1 MTVNISAPFERI
13 YASDFLIINDDCSDF
28 VACNPFALS
37 AGELATRRF
46 EMGDRFFEV
55 TPGATGLPTV
65 RDRDV
70 LLYCVSWLA
79 NAMFDGRD
87 GDLSCHLRFA
97 ARDFL
102 EFGKRGHGG
111 AQYAGLIQAL
121 DRLAGT
127 RITTNLRSLEGVLPP
142 DGIKECGESFNL
154 IRYETEQDSDGC
166 ISTINIELPSFVYRC
181 ATEWA
186 QVCPIHPDYF
196 SLTPLH
202 RLVYMTVKGSCGTE
216 KPRTVSTSELHQLVS
231 RQSRFRDFRK
241 TALETLSENSIPE
254 YRIEADVPNDKMTF
268 YRKP

>member
-1 MTVNISAPFERI
+1 MAVNISAPFERI
-13 YASDFLIINDDCSDF
+13 YASDFFIMNDDCSDF
-28 VACNPFALS
+28 VVCNPFALS
-37 AGELATRRF
+37 AGESVARRF
-46 EMGDRFFEV
+46 EMDDRFFEV

-102 EFGKRGHGG
+102 EFSKRGRGG
-111 AQYAGLIQAL
+111 AQYGGLKQAL

-127 RITTNLRSLEGVLPP
+127 RITTNLPSLEGVLPP

-154 IRYETEQDSDGC
+154 IRYETEQGSDGC

-181 ATEWA
+181 ATEWT
-186 QVCPIHPDYF
+186 QVCHIHPDYF
-196 SLTPLH
+196 LLTPLH
-202 RLVYMTVKGSCGTE
+202 RLIYTIVKGTCGTE
-216 KPRTVSTSELHQLVS
+216 KPRTASISELHQLVS
-231 RQSRFRDFRK
+231 RQSRIRDFRK
-241 TALETLSENSIPE
+241 TARGTLSENSIPE
-254 YRIEADVPNDKMTF
+254 YRIEADVPNDKMIF
-268 YRKP
+268 YRMP

>member
-1 MTVNISAPFERI
+1 M
-13 YASDFLIINDDCSDF
+13 NDDCSDF
-28 VACNPFALS
+28 VVCNPFALS
-37 AGELATRRF
+37 VGESVTRRF
-46 EMGDRFFEV
+46 EMDDRFFEV

-70 LLYCVSWLA
+70 LLYCASWLA

-102 EFGKRGHGG
+102 KFSKRGHGG
-111 AQYAGLIQAL
+111 AQYGGLKQAL

-127 RITTNLRSLEGVLPP
+127 RITTNLPSLEGVLPP

-154 IRYETEQDSDGC
+154 ICYETEQGSDGC

-181 ATEWA
+181 ATEWT

-196 SLTPLH
+196 LLPPFH
-202 RLVYMTVKGSCGTE
+202 RLLYMIVKGTCGTE
-216 KPRTVSTSELHQLVS
+216 KPRTASTSELHQLVS
-231 RQSRFRDFRK
+231 RQSRIRDFRK
-241 TALETLSENSIPE
+241 NAQGTLSENSIPE

-268 YRKP
+268 YRMP